1 VSHPKAEAD
10 LVARA
15 AQNDMAAVRT
25 ITRLCN
31 RRLYRIA
38 RSVVRDDHEAEDV
51 VQAAY
56 GRAFTSLREF
66 RGESRIC
73 TWLARIVL
81 NEALGRLRRRNTVDH
96 ISMQDLD
103 GSKSLSLSLVDKQP
117 DPERMVAQREIQR
130 LVERAIDRLP
140 QHFRMVLVMRIIEG
154 MSVKETAELLGIR
167 PETVKTRLH
176 RARALLKVR
185 LENDVGP
192 QLIDSFPFAGERCLR
207 LTARAL
213 KRLTL
218 PIRLR
223 RLNALTQPRPL
234 PGGSAAA
241 RRRPPPRC

>member
-1 VSHPKAEAD
+1 
-10 LVARA
+10 
-15 AQNDMAAVRT
+15 
-25 ITRLCN
+25 
-31 RRLYRIA
+31 
-38 RSVVRDDHEAEDV
+38 
-51 VQAAY
+51 
-56 GRAFTSLREF
+56 
-66 RGESRIC
+66 
-73 TWLARIVL
+73 
-81 NEALGRLRRRNTVDH
+81 
-96 ISMQDLD
+96 MQDLD

-154 MSVKETAELLGIR
+154 MSVEETAELLGIR

-192 QLIDSFPFAGERCLR
+192 QLTDSFPFAGERCLR